1 MNDERT
7 YIVAYDIADA
17 RRWRR
22 VFKTMNGFGEWL
34 QLSVFQCRLSRR
46 RRAEL
51 ETRLR
56 EIVKTGEDHVLLIDV
71 GPADVNADTTLGLRC
86 FHILFSINGL
96 LEHTVSRF
104 HGDAVLP

>member
-1 MNDERT
+1 MANEERLF
-7 YIVAYDIADA
+7 IVAYDIADR

-22 VFKTMNGFGEWL
+22 VFKTLHGYGEWL

-56 EIVKTGEDHVLLIDV
+56 ELVKAGEDHVLLIEV
-71 GPADVNADTTLGLRC
+71 GPADKIVLAVESLGKS
-86 FHILFSINGL
+86 FSRI
-96 LEHTVSRF
+96 ERRATVI
-104 HGDAVLP
+104 